1 MIKSLKYIFPLYFV
15 SQWFFKNTLLISK
28 YPKNEGSRR
37 MTCFQTKY
45 KFFFLCIFKKDM
57 WILFNLC
64 QITNY
69 RFQLFVFTA
78 LIIWGNF
85 ELVTSYMLL
94 GINIS
99 YGVVCQR
106 ASLIGKRTLHQ
117 HHRTWQ
123 MPLKPWRHCQGHSH
137 SGLWKLPALEVSP
150 FLHIKNKTRDKT
162 QPSPFQPT
170 FNFQNFTLEPLNGR
184 TGKCPWWSLRTAP
197 LPTAADLKVPW
208 LRGGGNGG
216 LLRKHGAVTPVLR
229 ILYLETGETRVSD
242 HVEKETAAVSS
253 RREKQT
259 RLSTLGNLVK
269 EKIHNHI
276 IRAEKYWKNL
286 VQSPYFTNE

>member
-1 MIKSLKYIFPLYFV
+1 
-15 SQWFFKNTLLISK
+15 
-28 YPKNEGSRR
+28 
-37 MTCFQTKY
+37 
-45 KFFFLCIFKKDM
+45 
-57 WILFNLC
+57 
-64 QITNY
+64 
-69 RFQLFVFTA
+69 
-78 LIIWGNF
+78 
-85 ELVTSYMLL
+85 MLL

-117 HHRTWQ
+117 HHRPWQ
-123 MPLKPWRHCQGHSH
+123 MPLKPWLHCQGHSH
-137 SGLWKLPALEVSP
+137 SDLWKLPALEVSP
-150 FLHIKNKTRDKT
+150 FLHLKNKTRDKT

-170 FNFQNFTLEPLNGR
+170 FNFQNFTLEPSNRR
-184 TGKCPWWSLRTAP
+184 TGKCPWWSMRIAP
-197 LPTAADLKVPW
+197 LPTAGDCASTLITRRK
-208 LRGGGNGG
+208 RG
-216 LLRKHGAVTPVLR
+216 LLRKHVAVTPVLC
-229 ILYLETGETRVSD
+229 ILYLETEEPRVSH